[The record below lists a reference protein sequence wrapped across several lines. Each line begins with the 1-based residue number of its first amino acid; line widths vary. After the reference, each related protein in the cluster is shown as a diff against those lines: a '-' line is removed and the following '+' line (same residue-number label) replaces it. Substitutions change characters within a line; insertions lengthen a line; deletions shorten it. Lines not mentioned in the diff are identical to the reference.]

1 MGCGNSKED
10 QTMGDEENKRNAKK
24 GKKMKNEKI
33 KITEDPEKQGEKF
46 HLNEKNDDD
55 DDEEEE
61 EKEGEGEGEGNDDKG
76 EKDSFDDY

>member
-55 DDEEEE
+55 EEEE
-61 EKEGEGEGEGNDDKG
+61 EEGEGDEGKG

>member
-10 QTMGDEENKRNAKK
+10 QNIDDEENKRNAKK

-55 DDEEEE
+55 EEEE
-61 EKEGEGEGEGNDDKG
+61 EEGEGDDGKG